1 MLRTLFFVLLALNA
15 VLLAW
20 NFNLLAP
27 LGLPALAPAGEPE
40 RLQQQIQPERLQV
53 QPLPA
58 QASDQAPAVSA
69 APPASVSPPS
79 DGPPD
84 PAAPVRATASA
95 P

>member
-27 LGLPALAPAGEPE
+27 LGLPALAPVGEPE
-40 RLQQQIQPERLQV
+40 RLQQQVQPERLQV

-58 QASDQAPAVSA
+58 QSPVVPAAASST
-69 APPASVSPPS
+69 PPA
-79 DGPPD
+79 D
-84 PAAPVRATASA
+84 PVDAAAPVRPAASA

>member
-27 LGLPALAPAGEPE
+27 LGLPALTPAGEPE
-40 RLQQQIQPERLQV
+40 RLQQQVQPERLQV

-58 QASDQAPAVSA
+58 QAPAVLA

-84 PAAPVRATASA
+84 PAAPVRAAASA